1 MGFVRYRAKQNQFE
15 EEFRT
20 RFSSDFRKYLAYL
33 KETYPS
39 L

>member
-1 MGFVRYRAKQNQFE
+1 MSYIRYRAKQNQFE
-15 EEFRT
+15 EEFT
-20 RFSSDFRKYLAYL
+20 QKFDADFRKYLAYL